1 MRVRARA
8 GTGRR
13 TEFRRG
19 WKALACRTT
28 VFPVMAQTQNT
39 AKWALALV
47 APLLFLAGAEGLLR
61 AGGHGY
67 PTRFLLEADIGR
79 QPSWVDNPFYGYRFF
94 APELARNP
102 APIAVARAK
111 PDGVTRVVVLGESA
125 AQGDPLLEF
134 GLPRML
140 EKMLNTMAR
149 TSRYE
154 VVNAAM
160 TAISSPIVADIARE
174 TAACRPDLYVVY
186 MGNNEVV
193 GPYGPGTVFTQ
204 LNRLSALTPW
214 RVRLTR
220 LRLAQ
225 TLRSLADALRTTPGG
240 ADAWRGM
247 EMFAGQPFPEGDD
260 RLRPMYRAY
269 AGNVQRIV
277 GTARQQGAR
286 VILSTVAVNLVD
298 CPPFASEQSATP
310 EGADVDPRSRN
321 ATSVYNL
328 AQARRAQGNQEE
340 ARVLFKR
347 ARDLDTQR
355 FRADSAINQLV
366 REAARRH
373 RVELVDAE
381 SLFESAGPDRAGP
394 GAALFLDH
402 VHFTFA
408 GTWQLAGPLARAI
421 LGEPGAVI
429 PTLDECR
436 RQLFFTAGAERQQAA
451 LMLERRA
458 RPPFAAQPDNVD
470 QMRHLQEIIARANG
484 IMRTQEL
491 HHLEAEYRDLAG
503 RDPQDY
509 FLAFR
514 WGQILGENG
523 HWSEAVPV
531 LTNAL
536 TRLPL
541 HFETRI
547 PAANALCR
555 AGRPEDAARV
565 LLGASPVYG
574 LYLADYTT
582 QLFRSL
588 QKAGY
593 PEEARR
599 FAQAVLAQAPR
610 FPRRDLVEGL

>member
-1 MRVRARA
+1 MAR
-8 GTGRR
+8 T
-13 TEFRRG
+13 
-19 WKALACRTT
+19 
-28 VFPVMAQTQNT
+28 QTT
-39 AKWALALV
+39 AKWALALL

-61 AGGHGY
+61 AGGRGY
-67 PTRFLLEADIGR
+67 PTRFLLEADIGE
-79 QPSWVDNPFYGYRFF
+79 QPAWVDNPFYGYRFF

-102 APIAVARAK
+102 APIAVAREK
-111 PDGVTRVVVLGESA
+111 PAGVTRVVVLGESA

-134 GLPRML
+134 GLPRLL
-140 EKMLNTMAR
+140 EKMLNDMAG

-174 TAACRPDLYVVY
+174 AAACRPDVYVVY

-193 GPYGPGTVFTQ
+193 GPYGPGTVFTP
-204 LNRLSALTPW
+204 LNRWPGLAPW

-225 TLRSLADALRTTPGG
+225 TLRSLAGALRATPGR
-240 ADAWRGM
+240 ADAWNGL
-247 EMFAGQPFPEGDD
+247 EMFAGRHFPEGDR
-260 RLRPMYRAY
+260 RLKPMYRAY
-269 AGNVQRIV
+269 AGNLDRIIKA
-277 GTARQQGAR
+277 ARRQGAR

-298 CPPFASEQSATP
+298 CPPFASEPAAALP
-310 EGADVDPRSRN
+310 GEDADPRSRS
-321 ATSVYNL
+321 AESVYRL
-328 AQARRAQGNQEE
+328 ARARRAQGHDAE
-340 ARVLFKR
+340 ARELFQR

-355 FRADSAINQLV
+355 FRADRDLNEQV
-366 REAARRH
+366 RETARRQ
-373 RVELVDAE
+373 RVDLVDAE
-381 SLFESAGPDRAGP
+381 SIFETAGPDRAGP
-394 GAALFLDH
+394 GSALFLDH

-421 LGEPGAVI
+421 LGDPGAAI

-458 RPPFAAQPDNVD
+458 RPPFAAQPDNAD
-470 QMRHLQEIIARANG
+470 QMRHLRETIARADG

-491 HHLEAEYRDLAG
+491 HHLEAEYRELAD
-503 RDPQDY
+503 RDPRDY

-523 HWSEAVPV
+523 RWSEAVPV
-531 LTNAL
+531 FTNAL
-536 TRLPL
+536 ARLPL

-547 PAANALCR
+547 PAANAMCR

-565 LLGASPVYG
+565 LLGSSPVYG
-574 LYLADYTT
+574 LYLADYTV
-582 QLFRSL
+582 QLVRL
-588 QKAGY
+588 LRQDGY